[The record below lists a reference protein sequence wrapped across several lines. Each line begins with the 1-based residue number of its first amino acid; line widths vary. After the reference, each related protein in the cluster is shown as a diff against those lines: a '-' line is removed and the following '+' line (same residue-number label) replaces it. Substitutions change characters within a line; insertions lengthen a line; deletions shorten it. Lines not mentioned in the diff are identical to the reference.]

1 MHTLEKRL
9 QEAKHHGPMSVD
21 PHVPEVV
28 MKDVEVDVL
37 DVEPS
42 LPRKKRKMR
51 EVSIDQLEDGRTS
64 SDDNQ
69 NHPPEPVFVKDEPSG
84 QMEDRYEDEG
94 VDYNITTDDEEYTPS
109 KFESRKKERKTRSK
123 TKAKKTKSEKPK
135 KVTGIKKLM
144 DKAMDRI
151 YTSKRQDEE
160 ESAEEHKED
169 DVGWWDQ
176 YWENGDNKLKT
187 EPNSGTKAKGKKKK
201 RQTKLDD
208 DEDDEEEVA
217 QETNVPIWCNFCN
230 ETYPSIH
237 SEPNNYTSHI
247 NAVHAVLDAD
257 GKIECTICKAKS
269 RTRDTF
275 RRHFQNHR
283 VFEKAKKCPR
293 PGCPETFTSAHA
305 YKLHKRRHNIKAA
318 QCPHCEFTCKSK
330 DFIRSHILVK
340 HMNGVWCKY
349 CRHGIAWEKWEE
361 HEKMEIEKKQKA
373 PKIPF
378 MCEICGLE
386 LSSRASKNV
395 HMRSKQ

>member
-9 QEAKHHGPMSVD
+9 QEAKNHGPMSVG
-21 PHVPEVV
+21 PLVPETV
-28 MKDVEVDVL
+28 MKKVEVDVL
-37 DVEPS
+37 NVEPR
-42 LPRKKRKMR
+42 LPSKKRKL
-51 EVSIDQLEDGRTS
+51 SEDGFS

-69 NHPPEPVFVKDEPSG
+69 HHPPEPVFVKEELGG
-84 QMEDRYEDEG
+84 QMEDGYEDEG
-94 VDYNITTDDEEYTPS
+94 IDYNLTSDDEDYTPS
-109 KFESRKKERKTRSK
+109 KSESRKNKSERKTRSK
-123 TKAKKTKSEKPK
+123 TKAKKSKPEKPK
-135 KVTGIKKLM
+135 KVTGIKKMM

-151 YTSKRQDEE
+151 YSTRRKDEE

-176 YWENGDNKLKT
+176 YWENGNNKVKT
-187 EPNSGTKAKGKKKK
+187 EIDAVPKSKEKKKK
-201 RQTKLDD
+201 RRTKVDND
-208 DEDDEEEVA
+208 DEDEEEVA

-247 NAVHAVLDAD
+247 NAVHAILDAD
-257 GKIECTICKAKS
+257 DKIECTICKAKS

-283 VFEKAKKCPR
+283 VFEKPKKCPR
-293 PGCPETFTSAHA
+293 PGCPETYTSAHA
-305 YKLHKRRHNIKAA
+305 YKLHKRRHNIKSA
-318 QCPHCEFTCKSK
+318 QCPHCDFTCKSK

-349 CRHGIAWEKWEE
+349 CRHGIAWDKWEE

-373 PKIPF
+373 PKVPF
-378 MCEICGLE
+378 MCEVCGLE